1 MEKVGIESL
10 KPGMI
15 LGRSI
20 FLADGRILLRQKTE
34 ISANAITKLRELRL
48 PSVYVHNQ
56 ISLEKEIVDPVSDTT
71 RSDLI
76 QSLYKLDFGKNDV
89 KNINI
94 TACKNNLYNLVDE
107 IVRNQRVPLRFT
119 EIRFHN
125 DYIYS
130 HMVNVCII
138 AVKIGL
144 QIGYNQL
151 KLAELAI
158 GALLHDVGMTKVSAE
173 ILTRIGGLTS
183 EEMRQV
189 QQHSKDG
196 YELLRQIPG
205 LSAVSANVAYQHHE
219 RINGTG
225 YPRGLSGEDIHEFAR
240 ITAVADVFDAMTTEK
255 IYSHAKSVIDTL
267 KFVESLKGIEFDP
280 EVVETLNQVLD

>member
-1 MEKVGIESL
+1 MEKVYIENV

-34 ISANAITKLRELRL
+34 ISANAISKLRELRL
-48 PSVYVHNQ
+48 PSVYINPIDQ
-56 ISLEKEIVDPVSDTT
+56 EIADPVSDAV
-71 RSDLI
+71 RSELI
-76 QSLYKLDFGKNDV
+76 QSLYKLDFGKTDI

-94 TACKNNLYNLVDE
+94 SACKDNLYELVDE
-107 IVRNQRVPLRFT
+107 IVRNQRVPVRFT
-119 EIRFHN
+119 EIRLHN

-144 QIGYNQL
+144 QMSYNQL

-158 GALLHDVGMTKVSAE
+158 GALFHDVGMAKVPSE

-189 QQHSKDG
+189 HQHSKDG

-205 LSAVSANVAYQHHE
+205 ISAVSANVAYQHHE
-219 RINGTG
+219 RFNGTG
-225 YPRGLSGEDIHEFAR
+225 YPRGMVGTDIIEFAR

-255 IYSHAKSVIDTL
+255 VYSHAKSVLDTL
-267 KFVESLKGIEFDP
+267 RFIESLKGIEFDS
-280 EVVETLNQVLD
+280 EVVDTLAKVLG

>member
-1 MEKVGIESL
+1 MEKVRIENV

-34 ISANAITKLRELRL
+34 ISANAISKLRELRL
-48 PSVYVHNQ
+48 PSIYINNPIDQ
-56 ISLEKEIVDPVSDTT
+56 DIVDPVSDAT

-76 QSLYKLDFGKNDV
+76 QSLYKLDFGKNDS

-94 TACKNNLYNLVDE
+94 FTCKNYLYELVDE
-107 IVRNQRVPLRFT
+107 IVRNQRVPMRFT

-144 QIGYNQL
+144 QMSYNQL

-158 GALLHDVGMTKVSAE
+158 GALFHDIGMTKVSAE
-173 ILTRIGGLTS
+173 ILNRIGGLTS

-189 QQHSKDG
+189 HQHSKDG
-196 YELLRQIPG
+196 YDLLRQIPG
-205 LSAVSANVAYQHHE
+205 ISAVSANVAYQHHE
-219 RINGTG
+219 RLNGTG
-225 YPRGLSGEDIHEFAR
+225 YPRGMTGAEIHEFAK

-267 KFVESLKGIEFDP
+267 KFIDSLKGIEFDP
-280 EVVETLNQVLD
+280 EVVDTLAKILD

>member
-1 MEKVGIESL
+1 MEKVYIENL

-15 LGRSI
+15 LGRTI
-20 FLADGRILLRQKTE
+20 FLADGRIYLRQKAE
-34 ISANAITKLRELRL
+34 ISANAISKLRELRL
-48 PSVYVHNQ
+48 PAVYIHNAPDQ
-56 ISLEKEIVDPVSDTT
+56 ESTELVSDTT

-76 QSLYKLDFGKNDV
+76 QNLYKLDFGQTDV

-94 TACKNNLYNLVDE
+94 SNCKNSLYELVDE

-119 EIRFHN
+119 EARLHN

-138 AVKIGL
+138 SVKIGL
-144 QIGYNQL
+144 QMSYNQL

-158 GALLHDVGMTKVSAE
+158 GSVFHDIGMTKIPSE
-173 ILTRIGGLTS
+173 ILNRIGGLTS

-189 QQHSKDG
+189 HLHSKDG
-196 YELLRQIPG
+196 YELLRLIPG
-205 LSAVSANVAYQHHE
+205 ISAVSANVAYQHHE
-219 RINGTG
+219 RFNGTG
-225 YPRGLSGEDIHEFAR
+225 YPRGLAGTDIHEFAR

-255 IYSHAKSVIDTL
+255 IYSHAKSISATIE
-267 KFVESLKGIEFDP
+267 FIESLKGIEFDP
-280 EVVETLNQVLD
+280 DVVDILTQILG